1 MHSLRRRFPVH
12 YRLLISVAFSL
23 QDATANARSNYG
35 DFTVKVGPKIVVR
48 VVSAV
53 LKFCASFSLEISTHF
68 KNLVKLRINAEN
80 FHVRDSGRSLHA
92 IVSSTL
98 ALRLDSQL

>member
-12 YRLLISVAFSL
+12 YLLLISAAFSL
-23 QDATANARSNYG
+23 HDTAANARWNYG

-53 LKFCASFSLEISTHF
+53 LKFYASFSLEISTHF
-68 KNLVKLRINAEN
+68 KNLEKLRINAEN
-80 FHVRDSGRSLHA
+80 LHVRDSGRSLHA
-92 IVSSTL
+92 VVSSTL
-98 ALRLDSQL
+98 VLRLVSQL